1 MWHYQPPLRD
11 IRFITEELLDLPAQ
25 WPKLPAYAELDVDT
39 ARQVIEEAGKFAA
52 EVLAPLNASGDLEG
66 CTLRDGVVT
75 TPRGYREAYQAYVAA
90 GWPALA
96 CDPAVGGQG
105 LPHAINGVLNEML
118 NSTNHGWNMYPALLH
133 GAYECLM
140 AHATPELKEGYLAKI
155 VSGEWLSTMCLT
167 EAHAGSDLGL
177 LKTRAEPQADG
188 SYRIRGTKIFISGGE
203 HDLTDNIV
211 HMVLA
216 RITDAP
222 SGTKGISLFLVP
234 KFLPGGERNTL
245 RCDGIEKKM
254 GIKGSATCVMSFEG
268 ATGWLVGEPHRG
280 LAAMFAMMNAA
291 RLHVGL
297 QGIGHS
303 ESAYQNSLRY
313 ALERTQMRAPHSVR
327 AEPVEASE
335 RRGGG
340 TSTLRPGSG
349 QAGSV
354 RTDLAD
360 PIALHPA
367 MRHKLLRQRALLE
380 GGRLLAYESAHLLD
394 VAEQHP
400 DVGSRHTAHD
410 QVSLLTPILKAF
422 LTDNALAGAL
432 AAQQVFGGHGY
443 MHDFGAE
450 QCVRDCRISLIYEGT
465 NEIQAID
472 LLVRKVLPDGAA
484 KLSAL
489 IARLDAELPEGAL
502 SARARQALSQ
512 WREATQEIVQ
522 LAANDA
528 ELPYRVADDYLRLA
542 GLTLLA
548 QGWARADVVAA
559 RGDSAF
565 HLAKHETARYYFDFV
580 WPEAGLCVARIGA
593 GQNPLPHLHAPSA

>member
-11 IRFITEELLDLPAQ
+11 IRFVTEELLGLPAQ
-25 WPKLPAYAELDVDT
+25 WAQLPAYAELDVDT

-66 CTLRDGVVT
+66 CTLRDGAVT
-75 TPRGYREAYQAYVAA
+75 TPRGYREAYQAFVAA

-96 CDPAVGGQG
+96 CDPTVGGQG
-105 LPHAINGVLNEML
+105 LPHAVNAVLHEML
-118 NSTNHGWNMYPALLH
+118 NSANHAWNMYPGLLH

-140 AHATPELKEGYLAKI
+140 AHATPELKQRYLAKI

-177 LKTRAEPQADG
+177 LKTRAEPQTDG
-188 SYRIRGTKIFISGGE
+188 SYRLRGTKIFISGGE
-203 HDLTDNIV
+203 HDLSDNIV
-211 HMVLA
+211 HLVLA
-216 RITDAP
+216 RISDAP
-222 SGTKGISLFLVP
+222 SGTKGISLFLCP
-234 KFLPGGERNTL
+234 KVLPGGERNTL

-297 QGIGHS
+297 QGVGHA

-313 ALERTQMRAPHSVR
+313 ALERTQMRAPQR
-327 AEPVEASE
+327 PPARTNEA
-335 RRGGG
+335 
-340 TSTLRPGSG
+340 
-349 QAGSV
+349 
-354 RTDLAD
+354 AD

-367 MRHKLLRQRALLE
+367 MRHNLLRQRALLE
-380 GGRLLAYESAHLLD
+380 GGRLLAYETSHLLD

-400 DVGSRHTAHD
+400 DAAERVTAHG
-410 QVSLLTPILKAF
+410 QASLLTPIVKAF
-422 LTDNALAGAL
+422 LTDNGFAGAQ

-443 MHDFGAE
+443 VHDFGAE
-450 QCVRDCRISLIYEGT
+450 QCVRDSRISRIYEGT

-472 LLVRKVLPDGAA
+472 LLVRKVLPEGGA
-484 KLSAL
+484 KLAAL
-489 IARLDAELPEGAL
+489 IVRLETELPEGDL

-512 WREATQEIVQ
+512 WQAVTQQIVQ
-522 LAANDA
+522 QAARDS

-548 QGWARADVVAA
+548 QGWARADAVAA
-559 RGDSAF
+559 RSGSDF
-565 HLAKHETARYYFDFV
+565 HRAKRETAHYYFDFV
-580 WPEAGLCVARIGA
+580 LPEAGLCLARIGA
-593 GQNPLPHLHAPSA
+593 GQNPLSQLQAPSA

>member
-11 IRFITEELLDLPAQ
+11 IRFVTEELLDLPAR
-25 WPKLPAYAELDVDT
+25 WAALPAYAELDANT
-39 ARQVIEEAGKFAA
+39 ARQVIEEAGKFAS
-52 EVLAPLNASGDLEG
+52 EMLAPLNASGDLEG
-66 CTLRDGVVT
+66 CTLRDGEVT
-75 TPRGYREAYQAYVAA
+75 TPRGYREAYRAYVAA

-105 LPHAINGVLNEML
+105 LPHAINGVLSEML
-118 NSTNHGWNMYPALLH
+118 NSANHGWNMYPALLH

-140 AHATPELKEGYLAKI
+140 AHATPQLKEGYLAKI

-177 LKTRAEPQADG
+177 LKTRADPQADG

-234 KFLPGGERNTL
+234 KFLAGGERNTL

-297 QGIGHS
+297 QGVGHS
-303 ESAYQNSLRY
+303 ESAHQNSLRY
-313 ALERTQMRAPHSVR
+313 ALERTQMRAPQR
-327 AEPVEASE
+327 PAERNAEV
-335 RRGGG
+335 
-340 TSTLRPGSG
+340 
-349 QAGSV
+349 
-354 RTDLAD
+354 AD

-367 MRHKLLRQRALLE
+367 VRHKLLRQRALLE

-400 DVGSRHTAHD
+400 DVGTRHTAHD
-410 QVSLLTPILKAF
+410 QVSLLTPVLKAF

-484 KLSAL
+484 KLRAL
-489 IARLDAELPEGAL
+489 IVRLDAELPEGAL

-512 WREATQEIVQ
+512 WREATQQIVQ
-522 LAANDA
+522 QAAADG

-548 QGWARADVVAA
+548 QGWARADAVAA

-565 HLAKHETARYYFDFV
+565 HMAKRETARYYFDFV
-580 WPEAGLCVARIGA
+580 LPEAGLCLAHIGA